1 MRARTSHSR
10 DQQVVAPDTCTVA
23 VAEVTHDIA
32 GPQYEALRQ
41 AGVQPL
47 PDVRS
52 FVTLDILD
60 AAYGGNTSLL
70 G

>member
-1 MRARTSHSR
+1 MPLMESQLTAKKGLFQLSL
-10 DQQVVAPDTCTVA
+10 DDL
-23 VAEVTHDIA
+23 A

-47 PDVRS
+47 PDVSS

-60 AAYGGNTSLL
+60 AAYGEKRSLL
-70 G
+70 E